1 MEESYELGISGG
13 VLEVRQTDIDSILAI
28 YDRKHS
34 SPEIKSL
41 VKLLIHLLHVRQ
53 PLSLSEALAV
63 PVMDQ
68 VWRSCTDQRA
78 HFYTLMAGLLIDRK
92 AGDWLRAS
100 GL

>member
-1 MEESYELGISGG
+1 VKQS
-13 VLEVRQTDIDSILAI
+13 DIDHIIAI
-28 YDRKHS
+28 YDKKHS

-41 VKLLIHLLHVRQ
+41 LKLLIHLLHVRH
-53 PLSLSEALAV
+53 PLSLDNSLAL

-68 VWRSCTDQRA
+68 VWRSCTDQRS

-92 AGDWLRAS
+92 AGNWLRES